1 MGNFQQINR
10 DISANQ
16 SRWEH
21 LLCLLAAYLLLLAWN
36 GYVYGHG
43 DMIELL
49 PYAKWLIDSTL
60 YPDDFFIQ
68 HISDQSINERYILA
82 YFFSWFGEWMPQVAS
97 LLHLACG
104 VFLLEGLFRT
114 AKIFIQSRGL
124 IWIAILI
131 PFVPLMNWNLGGN
144 EMYIPLITSSTVA
157 KTFGIWAVYFF
168 IKKDDISNS
177 EWYVNILLMIATL
190 VQPLVGLQ
198 LFLVLTGV
206 RVLNVIFAKKIEWRE
221 FIPVLFY
228 VFTGGV
234 WVFWLQKDFAAGGID
249 NRLLF
254 DFLEFRLSH
263 HFIPSYFSKKA
274 AIVLLPLFGWSL
286 YFFYKKN
293 RDVFWLFVIALL
305 GVLIYTIGVE
315 WFEHAT
321 IVSSQWF
328 KITIWLKSLSVIG
341 VFSFLESKI
350 HLLKAALLQ
359 KNIARSLQVLGVVS
373 IILIFKPVSVFK
385 AKPYDFF
392 FLDQQNAA
400 IEISE
405 IAKAKT
411 PKDALFIIPMD
422 LTHFK
427 NYSERSTYIDYKAV
441 IHRKAVIP
449 IWYERIQEIYGVG
462 INTRRSGQ
470 DNVMVGNQNFRNL
483 TMEQLQ
489 QFRRKGIQ
497 YLLTF
502 KDVNLDLERIGENE
516 QYVIYKLL

>member
-1 MGNFQQINR
+1 MENFQQMNR
-10 DISANQ
+10 EIPVNE

-21 LLCLLAAYLLLLAWN
+21 LIGLLAAYLLLLVWN

-49 PYAKWLIDSTL
+49 PYAKWLIDNTL
-60 YPDDFFIQ
+60 YPHDFFIQ
-68 HISDQSINERYILA
+68 YISDQSINERYILA
-82 YFFSWFGEWMPQVAS
+82 YCFSWFGKWMPQMAS
-97 LLHLACG
+97 LLHLVCG
-104 VFLLEGLFRT
+104 IFLLEGLFRT
-114 AKIFIQSRGL
+114 AKIFIRSRGL
-124 IWIAILI
+124 VWLAILI

-168 IKKDDISNS
+168 IKKTEFRNGG
-177 EWYVNILLMIATL
+177 WCVNILLSIAT
-190 VQPLVGLQ
+190 VIQPLVGLQ

-206 RVLNVIFAKKIEWRE
+206 RVLNVIFTKKIEWRE

-286 YFFYKKN
+286 YFFYRKN

-315 WFEHAT
+315 WLEQST

-341 VFSFLESKI
+341 LVSFLESKI
-350 HLLKAALLQ
+350 HLLRAALVQ
-359 KNIARSLQVLGVVS
+359 KIIIRSLQVIGLIS

-392 FLDQQNAA
+392 FLDKKNAA

-411 PKDALFIIPMD
+411 PRDALFIIPMD

-441 IHRKAVIP
+441 IHRKSVIP
-449 IWYERIQEIYGVG
+449 IWYERIQEIYGVN

-489 QFRRKGIQ
+489 QFRGKGIQ
-497 YLLTF
+497 YLLTYRE
-502 KDVNLDLERIGENE
+502 VELPLEQIGANE
-516 QYVIYKLL
+516 KYLIYKL